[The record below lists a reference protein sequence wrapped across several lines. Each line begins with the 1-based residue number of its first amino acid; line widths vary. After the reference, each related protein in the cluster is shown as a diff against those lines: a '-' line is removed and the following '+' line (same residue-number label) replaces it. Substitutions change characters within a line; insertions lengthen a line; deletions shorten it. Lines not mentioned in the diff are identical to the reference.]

1 MKQFYYTNLS
11 HIDILEKDDRKR
23 FEELQKKGHIGLTE
37 EEYAELENL
46 YRFCEETFL
55 RKTQRCIEYPT

>member
-1 MKQFYYTNLS
+1 MKQLFYTNLS
-11 HIDILEKDDRKR
+11 HIDILDENDRMR
-23 FEELQKKGHIGLTE
+23 FEELQKKGHIGLTD

-55 RKTQRCIEYPT
+55 RKTQRCIELPS